1 MRHSQLAFSI
11 VALATAAFARP
22 VLADEVHV
30 TVDGVRSDKGHVICG
45 IYRSA
50 DGFPRD
56 GRRAVQ
62 VVKQPANPA
71 GVSCNFSDLPAGVY
85 AISTFHDENDDGV
98 LNTNLLGRPKEGY
111 GVSNNRVHSTRA
123 PDFEESSFRL
133 DAQTI
138 ALQIHLKY

>member
-1 MRHSQLAFSI
+1 MRHTKLASSI
-11 VALATAAFARP
+11 VALTTVALAPAVIAA
-22 VLADEVHV
+22 EVHV
-30 TVDGVRSDKGHVICG
+30 IVDGVRGDKGHVVCG

-62 VVKQPANPA
+62 VVKEPASPA

-85 AISTFHDENDDGV
+85 AISIFHDENDDGV
-98 LNTNLLGRPKEGY
+98 LNTNLLGMPKEGY
-111 GVSNNRVHSTRA
+111 GVSNNHVHSTRA